1 DEKERYAFFREYG
14 LDYELGKLK
23 KDLSDF
29 RVSFDNWFS
38 ESSLYEGGRI
48 DDALKKLRDNGH
60 VYEEDGA
67 TWFRST
73 TFGDDKDRVL
83 IKNDGT
89 YTYLTPDIAYHEDK
103 LNRGFETLI
112 NIWG

>member
-1 DEKERYAFFREYG
+1 MAKSMSR
-14 LDYELGKLK
+14 LD
-23 KDLSDF
+23 
-29 RVSFDNWFS
+29 
-38 ESSLYEGGRI
+38 
-48 DDALKKLRDNGH
+48 KLRANGH
-60 VYEEDGA
+60 VFEEDGA

-103 LNRGFETLI
+103 FTAVSISLSIFGEQITMAIFRG
-112 NIWG
+112 